1 MWQEVTANPVLG
13 NNKSPVFGRT
23 FSTYLVCAFYVANSL
38 PDTVDEVVS
47 ITGSQDRILPLFAL
61 ISSVCYLQHRL
72 TKNYLLVTCLC
83 PSRWKQND
91 SDVNSAGS
99 PRGLWHQRYWL
110 KAVLTHL
117 TPFQSFLSL
126 GEKNNHHHNRKHNK
140 YKQPI
145 IKVLGSTLK

>member
-1 MWQEVTANPVLG
+1 MLG

-47 ITGSQDRILPLFAL
+47 ITGSQGRILPLFAL
-61 ISSVCYLQHRL
+61 ISSVCHLQHCL

-83 PSRWKQND
+83 PSAWKQND
-91 SDVNSAGS
+91 SDVDSAGS
-99 PRGLWHQRYWL
+99 PRGLWHQRYWW
-110 KAVLTHL
+110 KAALTHL
-117 TPFQSFLSL
+117 TQFKSFLSL
-126 GEKNNHHHNRKHNK
+126 GENNHRNRKHNK